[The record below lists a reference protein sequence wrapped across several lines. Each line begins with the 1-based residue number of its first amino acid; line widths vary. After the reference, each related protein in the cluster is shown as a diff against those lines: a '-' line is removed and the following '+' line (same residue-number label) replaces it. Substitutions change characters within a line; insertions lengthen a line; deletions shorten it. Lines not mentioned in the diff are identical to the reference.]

1 MSNENTAPQA
11 DATPEVN
18 GKPKTDRSNRQIK
31 GGQKGGWPTDAKGKG
46 AKAKPAKAGKGS
58 PLSFVK
64 VGAAELK
71 SVPLKALTF
80 DRRLQHRSKIQDETT
95 VESYAETDAEN
106 AKAGKPSV
114 FPPLLAV
121 HQSVDESGKPCDL
134 YWVYDGFQRGG
145 AFAKNGRKTVQV
157 QCVEGTFDDA
167 FLLSLSSNSTN
178 SELPRNRDDKRRSV
192 LALIDAEATLALV
205 MKKSA
210 AFGGGMRAIAAAC
223 GVSVG
228 TVDNALADVG
238 LKVSGDKLVKRPA
251 EKAKADKPKPAA
263 ASEVAPVKA
272 APKGEDGTV
281 DPTATELNDASKK
294 KANEEAFK
302 LIQQAAFADR
312 VAECAKITRRLSV
325 ILSTLVTDKTC
336 REEVRKVMAA
346 HGVSVSDEF
355 DVRAKSEGKNFQPYY
370 EILELWPVSSKLGA
384 VFADMKKIDLT
395 AGEPKE
401 GEKGKDAK

>member
-1 MSNENTAPQA
+1 MSTENAAPQS
-11 DATPEVN
+11 DATANPEVN
-18 GKPKTDRSNRQIK
+18 GKPKTDRSGR
-31 GGQKGGWPTDAKGKG
+31 PTDAKGKG
-46 AKAKPAKAGKGS
+46 KGKGKGAKPAKAGKGS

-95 VESYAETDAEN
+95 VESYAETDADD
-106 AKAGKPSV
+106 AKAGRPSV

-251 EKAKADKPKPAA
+251 EKTKPAKAPTAPAP
-263 ASEVAPVKA
+263 EVAPVKA
-272 APKGEDGTV
+272 APGGDAGAG
-281 DPTATELNDASKK
+281 DLSDASKK

-355 DVRAKSEGKNFQPYY
+355 DVRAQKEGKSFQPYY

-384 VFADMKKIDLT
+384 VFQDMKKIDLT
-395 AGEPKE
+395 GKE
-401 GEKGKDAK
+401 GESGKEPTKAAS